1 MSKALVNAVLKAQGL
16 ANIKLQ
22 TNYMGINSKTYKG
35 WDGKMVKGIALS
47 SHSPMDVTDAA
58 YERIIAKTV
67 KVKQALSEVVKAV
80 EGRFIISETKKTITY
95 LELYEQRLP
104 TYSYC
109 MNLDPGYTTTYL
121 VPRYVKEDKK

>member
-1 MSKALVNAVLKAQGL
+1 MKAQITEVLKAHGL

-58 YERIIAKTV
+58 YERIIAKTI
-67 KVKQALSEVVKAV
+67 KVKQALSQVVKQV
-80 EGRFIISETKKTITY
+80 EGRFVVSETKKTITY
-95 LELYEQRLP
+95 LELFAQRLP
-104 TYSYC
+104 TYSHC
-109 MNLDPGYTTTYL
+109 MDLDPGYTTTYL
-121 VPRYVKEDKK
+121 VPRYVKEDK